1 MPRKEPLSE
10 LLSLVL
16 VAFADEF
23 EQRLSQAGHAELS
36 LPLGA
41 NVLRFL
47 NGDGVRVGTLA
58 KRSHVSKQAIS
69 QQVAYLEQLG
79 YVKMASDPND
89 GRAKVVRLTSR
100 GRHARA
106 IAAPLF
112 AHIERTWSRRLGRGE
127 MEALRASL
135 ETVATRLGVEE
146 D

>member
-10 LLSLVL
+10 LLSQLL
-16 VAFADEF
+16 VAYADEF
-23 EQRLSQAGHAELS
+23 EQRLSEAGHAELS

-47 NGDGVRVGTLA
+47 DRDGVRVGTLA
-58 KRSHVSKQAIS
+58 RRSHVSKQAIS

-79 YVKMASDPND
+79 YLKVTSDPVD
-89 GRAKVVRLTSR
+89 GRAKVVKLTNR

-112 AHIERTWSRRLGRGE
+112 AHIERTWARRLGSRE
-127 MEALRASL
+127 IEALRASL
-135 ETVATRLGVEE
+135 ETVVTRLGVEV
-146 D
+146 

>member
-1 MPRKEPLSE
+1 MSPKEPLSE
-10 LLSLVL
+10 LLSQVL

-23 EQRLSQAGHAELS
+23 EHRLSEAGHAELS

-69 QQVAYLEQLG
+69 QQVAYLEHLG
-79 YVKMASDPND
+79 YVKMTSDPDD
-89 GRAKVVRLTSR
+89 GRAKVVRLTNR

-106 IAAPLF
+106 VAAPLF
-112 AHIERTWSRRLGRGE
+112 AHIERTWTRRLGRRE
-127 MEALRASL
+127 MESLRASL
-135 ETVATRLGVEE
+135 EAVTTRLGVEV
-146 D
+146 

>member
-10 LLSLVL
+10 LLSQIL
-16 VAFADEF
+16 VAYADEF
-23 EQRLSQAGHAELS
+23 ERRLSEAGHAELS

-47 NGDGVRVGTLA
+47 DRDGVRVGTLA
-58 KRSHVSKQAIS
+58 RRSHVSKQAIS

-79 YVKMASDPND
+79 YVKVTSDPGD
-89 GRAKVVRLTSR
+89 GRAKVVKLTTR

-112 AHIERTWSRRLGRGE
+112 AHIERTWARRLGGRE
-127 MEALRASL
+127 MEALRVSL
-135 ETVATRLGVEE
+135 ETVATRLGVEV
-146 D
+146 